1 MNPGWFTCAKPCPQ
15 KLTLSFYL
23 PCERITHSNWQRR
36 RAEPVRGRLAT
47 VRGRVQL
54 KFPSHSPPAG
64 SHHAQCFPVR
74 GFFSGAISQ
83 GQSCVIN
90 RNRACRHRSLVQSAI
105 VATGPPP
112 EEPTVRTALT
122 VMATSLKPSSTRPLT
137 AVIYRQPPGCNH
149 SRRYRSAPPKSG
161 WELLTQELPARSSM
175 PRQGI
180 GARCLCFRSPPALS

>member
-112 EEPTVRTALT
+112 EEPTVRTALSVVT
-122 VMATSLKPSSTRPLT
+122 PSWLQWPSCRVSIGNE
-137 AVIYRQPPGCNH
+137 A
-149 SRRYRSAPPKSG
+149 SG
-161 WELLTQELPARSSM
+161 
-175 PRQGI
+175 G
-180 GARCLCFRSPPALS
+180 RSPAEPSPPWPLSPKGAT